1 MKLKLL
7 VPVLSLTLAACGME
21 DTMQNMASKN
31 PDSKARA
38 IAADYGCLS
47 CHTKDNSVVGP
58 AWRLV
63 AERYQNVPDAKSH
76 LVNSISSGSF
86 GRWQNKEKMPAF
98 KDRMS
103 NEEINLIVNYILKLA
118 QPAEIQNPQSG
129 HGLGSE

>member
-1 MKLKLL
+1 MKFKLV
-7 VPVLSLTLAACGME
+7 VPALFLMLTACGME
-21 DTMQNMASKN
+21 DTMQDMASKN

-63 AERYQNVPDAKSH
+63 AERYQNAPDAKSH
-76 LVNSISSGSF
+76 LVNSISNGSF
-86 GRWQNKEKMPAF
+86 GRWQKKEKMPAF

-103 NEEINLIVNYILKLA
+103 SEEMNLIADYILRLA
-118 QPAEIQNPQSG
+118 KPVDQPSK
-129 HGLGSE
+129 